1 VNKASAREDD
11 VAMRDYTMDELA
23 KANGK
28 DETPTLVAVN
38 GKVYDVSKSALWKD
52 GFHQDLHNSGRDLTS
67 ALDDAPHDESVLER
81 YPLVGTLKKD

>member
-1 VNKASAREDD
+1 
-11 VAMRDYTMDELA
+11 MDEMREYTRSELD
-23 KANGK
+23 KANGQSGA
-28 DETPTLVAVN
+28 PVLVAVN
-38 GKVYDVSKSALWKD
+38 GKVYDVSKSDLWIG